1 MSRIMQIAEKLFQV
15 RLRLT
20 RIESECDDPAKVL
33 AKEAQAIMVDA
44 VNELQGLSDDLE
56 KFMKK

>member
-1 MSRIMQIAEKLFQV
+1 MQIAEKLFQV